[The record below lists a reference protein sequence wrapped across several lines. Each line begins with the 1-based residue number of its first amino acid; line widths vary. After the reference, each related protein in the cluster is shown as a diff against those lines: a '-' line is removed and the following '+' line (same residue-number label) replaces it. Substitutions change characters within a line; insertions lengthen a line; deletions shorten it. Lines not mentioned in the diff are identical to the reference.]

1 MRRPASTQRAPQY
14 LERVKNA
21 LDDLCNHSGLVA
33 AGLQLPHRRE
43 PHPLVAGGRR
53 DSSDLQPDNRSTRR
67 LVTKIPFR
75 YLPII
80 SRSWRTIEMKVKTE
94 PVIVRPP
101 AFTCARVVIPRGAPQ
116 SLLSFSRMCHPEA
129 ERAWGPRHVGWRSR
143 EEPKDL
149 LSFAHSIHNSSS
161 RTEHQLKPND
171 VSS

>member
-1 MRRPASTQRAPQY
+1 VRRPASTQRAPQY

-116 SLLSFSRMCHPEA
+116 SLLSFSRMCHLEA
-129 ERAWGPRHVGWRSR
+129 ERAWGPAVCGVAKPGGAEGSAVVFRSLN
-143 EEPKDL
+143 P
-149 LSFAHSIHNSSS
+149 
-161 RTEHQLKPND
+161 
-171 VSS
+171 